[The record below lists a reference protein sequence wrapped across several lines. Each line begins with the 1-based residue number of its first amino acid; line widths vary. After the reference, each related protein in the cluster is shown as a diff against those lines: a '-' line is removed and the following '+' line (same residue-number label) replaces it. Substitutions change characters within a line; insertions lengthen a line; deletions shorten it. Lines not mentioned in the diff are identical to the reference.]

1 MFLDYAEEMITS
13 LFEAYRASPKTLK
26 MSIDDLKQN
35 IPGPLSSFYEAVV
48 DKEAF
53 VSFYVSR

>member
-26 MSIDDLKQN
+26 MSIDDLKGN
-35 IPGPLSSFYEAVV
+35 TSIFTSTVN
-48 DKEAF
+48 
-53 VSFYVSR
+53 